1 MHTSTETGDDRSCM
15 STFVFLDFTR
25 FNEICTFSDAKMQ
38 MKIVFV
44 HEWLIG
50 VLLLLLFYGK
60 KSHLTPCFFIF
71 IQSELLS
78 LTKTIKKSCQHF
90 CGLVFFV

>member
-25 FNEICTFSDAKMQ
+25 LNEICTFSDAKMQ

-50 VLLLLLFYGK
+50 VFLLLFFYGK

-78 LTKTIKKSCQHF
+78 LTKTKKKKLPTFLWFS
-90 CGLVFFV
+90 FFV